1 MPRKCTENIG
11 VSPFD
16 HQKNTALMGFHGIS
30 ELTKQVLFLSENKGY
45 LTYGKKPTA
54 KEMGNM

>member
-1 MPRKCTENIG
+1 
-11 VSPFD
+11 
-16 HQKNTALMGFHGIS
+16 MGFHGIS